1 MLKNQK
7 STYAYLIVFIL
18 GLIFF
23 TALLGYIWNFTVDDA
38 FISFRYALNLAEG
51 QGILWNIGE
60 LPTEGYSNFL
70 WVVIMASIIKLNFD
84 PVISSKVLSLFAL
97 MGIIYV
103 YWLIC
108 RDSLNQNLKIPA
120 FIVGSLFLLINP
132 ATAVHTVSGL
142 ETMFYSLI
150 MLCVIY
156 FVYKFISTL
165 EKQYL
170 WIFSLFALLSSLL
183 RPESILFSLALIFF
197 IYILTIQKDN
207 NLLKDRI
214 KWLSPILF
222 VYILPLGIYMIAR
235 FLYFNDL
242 LPLPFYV
249 KTVTHGS
256 LFDGLYYLS
265 EAIKYLAPFLI
276 LIFITITS
284 KFDNL
289 CYAREGTYFKLRILL
304 ITFFVVII
312 AANLLYLFSS
322 LYMNF
327 AQRFYYPSFVLIY
340 ILTGILLMILIKEI
354 INSISNEKLKKY
366 AKITGFIVIALVLLS
381 NLSFSQDYQYLHQ
394 CSQRFPLSYI
404 AIGTGMESFSSNNL
418 TFASIDAGSMP
429 YFSRWNHVDMVGLN
443 DRFIA
448 KNGVATVDYIKKKN
462 PQLIIFISTNG
473 RDPGNVEIQ
482 EPFIKFAEEKNYLK
496 LPAIRYKDRYYLL
509 PYIDPEIKDF
519 SGIKKI
525 LFEVSKKSLT

>member
-1 MLKNQK
+1 
-7 STYAYLIVFIL
+7 
-18 GLIFF
+18 
-23 TALLGYIWNFTVDDA
+23 
-38 FISFRYALNLAEG
+38 
-51 QGILWNIGE
+51 
-60 LPTEGYSNFL
+60 
-70 WVVIMASIIKLNFD
+70 
-84 PVISSKVLSLFAL
+84 
-97 MGIIYV
+97 
-103 YWLIC
+103 
-108 RDSLNQNLKIPA
+108 
-120 FIVGSLFLLINP
+120 
-132 ATAVHTVSGL
+132 
-142 ETMFYSLI
+142 
-150 MLCVIY
+150 
-156 FVYKFISTL
+156 
-165 EKQYL
+165 
-170 WIFSLFALLSSLL
+170 
-183 RPESILFSLALIFF
+183 
-197 IYILTIQKDN
+197 
-207 NLLKDRI
+207 
-214 KWLSPILF
+214 
-222 VYILPLGIYMIAR
+222 
-235 FLYFNDL
+235 
-242 LPLPFYV
+242 
-249 KTVTHGS
+249 
-256 LFDGLYYLS
+256 
-265 EAIKYLAPFLI
+265 
-276 LIFITITS
+276 
-284 KFDNL
+284 
-289 CYAREGTYFKLRILL
+289 
-304 ITFFVVII
+304 
-312 AANLLYLFSS
+312 
-322 LYMNF
+322 
-327 AQRFYYPSFVLIY
+327 
-340 ILTGILLMILIKEI
+340 MILIKEI

>member
-1 MLKNQK
+1 MIKNQK
-7 STYAYLIVFIL
+7 SIYPYLTVFII

-23 TALLGYIWNFTVDDA
+23 AVLLFYVWNFTVDDA
-38 FISFRYALNLAEG
+38 FISLRYALNLAEG
-51 QGILWNIGE
+51 HGIVWNIGE

-70 WVVIMASIIKLNFD
+70 WVLIVASTIKLSFD
-84 PVISSKVLSLFAL
+84 PVISTKILGLLSLI
-97 MGIIYV
+97 GIIYL

-108 RDSLNQNLKIPA
+108 KDSLNQNLKTPA
-120 FIVGSLFLLINP
+120 FIIGSFFLLINP
-132 ATAVHTVSGL
+132 ATAIHAVSGL
-142 ETMFYSLI
+142 ETMFYSFI

-156 FVYKFISTL
+156 IVYKFISTL

-170 WIFSLFALLSSLL
+170 WFLSLFALLSSLL
-183 RPESILFSLALIFF
+183 RPESILFSLALIFL
-197 IYILTIQKDN
+197 IYIFTIQKDV
-207 NLLKDRI
+207 NLFKDRI
-214 KWLSPILF
+214 KYFSPIFF
-222 VYILPLGIYMIAR
+222 VYILPLGIYMLFR
-235 FLYFNDL
+235 LLYFNDL

-256 LFDGLYYLS
+256 LYDGLYYLS

-276 LIFITITS
+276 LIFIIIAS
-284 KFDNL
+284 KL
-289 CYAREGTYFKLRILL
+289 ETLWSAKEGTYFKLRILI
-304 ITFFVVII
+304 ITVFTVII
-312 AANLLYLFSS
+312 SANLLYLFSS

-340 ILTGILLMILIKEI
+340 ILTGILLIILIKEI
-354 INSISNEKLKKY
+354 INSISNQKLRKY
-366 AKITGFIVIALVLLS
+366 VKITGFIVVALLLLS
-381 NLSFSQDYQYLHQ
+381 NLSFSQDYLYLRQ
-394 CSQRFPLSYI
+394 CSQSFPLSYV

-448 KNGVATVDYIKKKN
+448 KNGVATLDYIKKKN
-462 PQLIIFISTNG
+462 PQLIIFISTDG
-473 RDPGNVEIQ
+473 RSPGNVARQ

-509 PYIDPEIKDF
+509 PYIDPEIEDF
-519 SGIKKI
+519 QGIKKI
-525 LFEVSKKSLT
+525 LIEASEKSLT